1 MTTINRIPL
10 LKRDGN
16 FMDTCERLMVEWAD
30 TFNDTSKTI
39 QNNKANSAIGI
50 ITQWN
55 DSLRIYE
62 GIIEELNDINVA
74 KIDGIMAGT

>member
-1 MTTINRIPL
+1 
-10 LKRDGN
+10 
-16 FMDTCERLMVEWAD
+16 MDTCERLMVEWAD
-30 TFNDTSKTI
+30 TFNDTSKMI
-39 QNNKANSAIGI
+39 QNNKANSAIGV